1 MPVVGLFGQTACSA
15 WMAMF
20 SKTGCAWSSAHRGT
34 TGTRASASAA
44 VTTVSSAKVPMSAHA
59 VKNHSSSPKP
69 SVSKNVGKD
78 TLQIMQDTNA

>member
-1 MPVVGLFGQTACSA
+1 MTWVPVDLTFIFQ
-15 WMAMF
+15 
-20 SKTGCAWSSAHRGT
+20 
-34 TGTRASASAA
+34 AA